1 MAECD
6 GGLPMGGVS
15 DEAEMRE
22 TSSKNGVDR
31 LIESVGTWNKQ
42 PVNIAVINPFITIC
56 ACYILYPQKNHH

>member
-22 TSSKNGVDR
+22 TSSKNGVDG
-31 LIESVGTWNKQ
+31 LIEKVGTWNKQ
-42 PVNIAVINPFITIC
+42 PVNIAVINPFY